1 MHNIAKMVK
10 KYAPANIQWVEN
22 YTMADLVIE
31 TIFDDHESTPA
42 ANNIEIVRHLNE
54 KPFGI
59 VFAGFSR
66 PKEWILDNKFFQG
79 IFKDAKF
86 IYTPWDLTGYYG
98 WKLNNHIRL
107 PFGFE
112 KNEFFKIPN
121 KEKRYTIACT
131 GYVACS
137 EGIEEIYEAV
147 KAIDG
152 RMLHLGRNFG
162 WEKPY
167 YENREN
173 VTVEEVNLIF
183 NSSKYVSALRRGEGF
198 ELTATEAGAAGITPI
213 CFNNP
218 HYKDWFWDYAKF
230 IKEDAPNIVIKEL
243 MEVFKQEPFLPDEKI
258 NEIRA
263 RFNWEDIM
271 KKFWEYVNGRI

>member
-1 MHNIAKMVK
+1 
-10 KYAPANIQWVEN
+10 
-22 YTMADLVIE
+22 
-31 TIFDDHESTPA
+31 
-42 ANNIEIVRHLNE
+42 
-54 KPFGI
+54 
-59 VFAGFSR
+59 
-66 PKEWILDNKFFQG
+66 
-79 IFKDAKF
+79 
-86 IYTPWDLTGYYG
+86 
-98 WKLNNHIRL
+98 L

-243 MEVFKQEPFLPDEKI
+243 MEVFKQEPFFPDEKM